1 MSGQR
6 SPTKSAVHAD
16 SPVNDSGAK
25 YLSQRCDPRTNSS
38 ALSATPAPV
47 HATHTEQICEPRKGQ
62 YPMSWCHGVGDSV
75 PGSLTSR
82 WSK

>member
-25 YLSQRCDPRTNSS
+25 YRPQRCEPRTNSS
-38 ALSATPAPV
+38 ELSATLAPV
-47 HATHTEQICEPRKGQ
+47 HATHTEQICEPRNGQ

-75 PGSLTSR
+75 PGSFTSR